1 MLSISISETIDLQE
15 CKSMSLDIANS
26 NVNRNITLAGTS
38 VAIFTFLLFFLYP
51 RSGDI
56 NSILFQFTLAIIVSV
71 IFSLVI
77 SALYYYGTA
86 LTLTL
91 RPDQATT
98 IFGKAE
104 AFWLVGYSLLLLEP
118 SLILA
123 RRLQPTAAGA
133 KLDSIYREPDRCR
146 AVWTSSLVLLPVP
159 YLAPVQETNQE
170 KVIPPYTILRSS
182 FLRACARRGRLMRP
196 CF

>member
-38 VAIFTFLLFFLYP
+38 VAIFTFLLFFHYP
-51 RSGDI
+51 RSFSGEI
-56 NSILFQFTLAIIVSV
+56 NAVLFQFTLAIIVSV

-91 RPDQATT
+91 RPEQTTT
-98 IFGKAE
+98 IFRKG
-104 AFWLVGYSLLLLEP
+104 GSL
-118 SLILA
+118 LA
-123 RRLQPTAAGA
+123 RRLQPTVAGA
-133 KLDSIYREPDRCR
+133 KLDSVYREPDRCR
-146 AVWTSSLVLLPVP
+146 AVWTSSLVFLPVP
-159 YLAPVQETNQE
+159 HLAPV
-170 KVIPPYTILRSS
+170 
-182 FLRACARRGRLMRP
+182 
-196 CF
+196 